1 MGDIRHIGDNMDWD
15 ELRGMR
21 DTALL
26 QMDKYQLTLAYAEL
40 TQTQKNELATYRT
53 ALLTLPQDYD
63 TAGEALAN
71 FPTKP
76 SWMT

>member
-1 MGDIRHIGDNMDWD
+1 MISWD
-15 ELRGMR
+15 ELRGLR
-21 DTALL
+21 DSALL

>member
-1 MGDIRHIGDNMDWD
+1 MDWD

-26 QMDKYQLTLAYAEL
+26 QMDKYQLVLSYEVL
-40 TQTQKNELATYRT
+40 TQTQKSELATYRT
-53 ALLTLPQDYD
+53 DLLTLPQDYD
-63 TAGEALAN
+63 TPEEAWDN

-76 SWMT
+76 SWMS

>member
-1 MGDIRHIGDNMDWD
+1 MDWD
-15 ELRGMR
+15 ELRGLR
-21 DTALL
+21 DSALL

-53 ALLTLPQDYD
+53 ALLTLPQNHD
-63 TAGEALAN
+63 TAVEAEAN

>member
-1 MGDIRHIGDNMDWD
+1 MDWD

-26 QMDKYQLTLAYAEL
+26 VMDKYQLTLAYAAL

-53 ALLTLPQDYD
+53 ALLTLPQDHD
-63 TAGEALAN
+63 TAAEASAN

-76 SWMT
+76 SWMA

>member
-1 MGDIRHIGDNMDWD
+1 MNWD

-26 QMDKYQLTLAYAEL
+26 QMDKYQLTLAYAAL

-53 ALLTLPQDYD
+53 ALLTLPQDHD
-63 TAGEALAN
+63 TATKALTN

-76 SWMT
+76 SWMA

>member
-1 MGDIRHIGDNMDWD
+1 MISWD
-15 ELRGMR
+15 ELRGLR
-21 DTALL
+21 DSALL

-53 ALLTLPQDYD
+53 ALLTLPQDHD
-63 TAGEALAN
+63 TPAEAEAN

-76 SWMT
+76 TWMA

>member
-1 MGDIRHIGDNMDWD
+1 MDWD

-26 QMDKYQLTLAYAEL
+26 QMDKYQLTLAYEAL

-63 TAGEALAN
+63 TATEAEAN

-76 SWMT
+76 TWMT

>member
-1 MGDIRHIGDNMDWD
+1 MNWD

-26 QMDKYQLTLAYAEL
+26 QMDKYQLTIPYSEL

-53 ALLTLPQDYD
+53 ALLTLPQDHD
-63 TAGEALAN
+63 TAAEAFAAL
-71 FPTKP
+71 PTKP
-76 SWMT
+76 SWMG

>member
-1 MGDIRHIGDNMDWD
+1 MDWD
-15 ELRGMR
+15 ELRGIR

-26 QMDKYQLTLAYAEL
+26 QMDKYQLTLAYAAL

-63 TAGEALAN
+63 TTAEALAN
-71 FPTKP
+71 FPTKL
-76 SWMT
+76 SWMA

>member
-1 MGDIRHIGDNMDWD
+1 MDWD

-26 QMDKYQLTLAYAEL
+26 QMDKYQLVLSYEML
-40 TQTQKNELATYRT
+40 TQTEKNELATYRQE
-53 ALLTLPQDYD
+53 LLDLPNEYD
-63 TAGEALAN
+63 TPEDAWYN

-76 SWMT
+76 SWMN

>member
-1 MGDIRHIGDNMDWD
+1 MDWD

-26 QMDKYQLTLAYAEL
+26 VMDKYQLTLAYAEL
-40 TQTQKNELATYRT
+40 TQTQKNELATYRQE
-53 ALLTLPQDYD
+53 LLDLPNEYD
-63 TAGEALAN
+63 TPEEAWDN

-76 SWMT
+76 SWMS